1 MEELRIE
8 RRHVADVV
16 CLAFKRLAPVD
27 GIYRRDGVAEGKIG
41 IAVLDAL
48 NVGDT
53 TAWHDDDVR
62 SHGVGGHILDGAA
75 QGIPG
80 ATLGAGHETKLLG
93 IRGSGH
99 SQARA
104 DKDGCSE

>member
-41 IAVLDAL
+41 SLDAGKYADFIL
-48 NVGDT
+48 VDRDISAVTPVELAATRVG
-53 TAWHDDDVR
+53 
-62 SHGVGGHILDGAA
+62 S
-75 QGIPG
+75 
-80 ATLGAGHETKLLG
+80 
-93 IRGSGH
+93 
-99 SQARA
+99 
-104 DKDGCSE
+104 